1 MPNSPRRAK
10 RSRQITNDTPP
21 LPVPAN
27 MEPSGP
33 SYGSW
38 GRMLALFRQASL
50 KTSGSMMALIIA
62 NAIGVIAT
70 IANFKLLIAFFSTET
85 MGHYALLTTY
95 QSMTTLIVLGPIR
108 VGLVRLYAAQLSR
121 LSGIFLRFLSGVYG
135 MAAAASLVGAIAVA
149 AILVKS
155 FPLNLVDVAA
165 CVLFSIAVTL
175 NDIMVGIS
183 LQNGLQGQAA
193 IRTIIGRCALTM
205 AILACRAAGMLD
217 FSSMFFLAAAIIGVT
232 SLQNFMQDRGRYK
245 KIPDQHPAEWRATIF
260 TFFGVVAFTGI
271 LSTLQLSL
279 PRYILSARTDNAELA
294 RFYVS
299 TQIANLIMVAW
310 MGTISQIISPKLFAA
325 FHRDSARMPFPLSA
339 PVCAGLF
346 MVIAGAAI
354 AAITFLVAG
363 DALVD
368 IGLKKAYAGISPI
381 VAASFLVYG
390 IYGTAQIV
398 RLFGD
403 QIQRPQI
410 FLAVN
415 IFYPLTV
422 VVILLASRN
431 ITIWYV
437 LGAMLIGE
445 CIHLASV
452 TFISMRKYRSAM
464 RLQT

>member
-1 MPNSPRRAK
+1 
-10 RSRQITNDTPP
+10 
-21 LPVPAN
+21 

-33 SYGSW
+33 PYGSW
-38 GRMLALFRQASL
+38 GRILALFRQATL
-50 KTSGSMMALIIA
+50 KKSGGMMALIVA

-85 MGHYALLTTY
+85 MGRYALLTTY
-95 QSMTTLIVLGPIR
+95 QSMTTLIILGPIR
-108 VGLVRLYAAQLSR
+108 VGLVRLYAAEISR
-121 LSGIFLRFLSGVYG
+121 LSGNFLRFISGVYG
-135 MAAAASLVGAIAVA
+135 IAAMASLVGAIAVA
-149 AILVKS
+149 AILIRN
-155 FPLNLVDVAA
+155 FPLNLVDVTA
-165 CVLFSIAVTL
+165 CVLFTIAVTL

-183 LQNGLQGQAA
+183 LQNGLPGQAA
-193 IRTIIGRCALTM
+193 IRTIIGRCALTA
-205 AILACRAAGMLD
+205 AILACRAADVLN
-217 FSSMFFLAAAIIGVT
+217 FSNMFFLAATIIGAT
-232 SLQNFMQDRGRYK
+232 SLQNFMKDKSRYQD
-245 KIPDQHPAEWRATIF
+245 IPGHHQSEWRSTIF

-299 TQIANLIMVAW
+299 TQIANLVMVAW
-310 MGTISQIISPKLFAA
+310 MGTISQIISPRLFALY
-325 FHRDSARMPFPLSA
+325 HRDTTRVPFPLSG
-339 PVCAGLF
+339 PVCAGIF
-346 MVIAGAAI
+346 MVVAGAAL
-354 AAITFLVAG
+354 AAIVFLVAG
-363 DALVD
+363 DTLVD
-368 IGLKKAYAGISPI
+368 IGLKKAYSGISPV

-422 VVILLASRN
+422 VVILLASQH
-431 ITIWYV
+431 ITTWYV
-437 LGAMLIGE
+437 LGAMLAGE

-452 TFISMRKYRSAM
+452 TFISLRKYRSAL